1 MDSTWAGVTLA
12 AVAVIPAYIGI
23 RVAWVRA
30 GVADGRAKRAEEQ
43 AEGALAAYQR
53 MADSLDRLA
62 NARTMGGNGSV
73 SGPPVSFVIEWR
85 RGSLYT
91 LRNLG
96 PVPATEVRID
106 ESALPIV
113 RNLPDGVA
121 LRPLESH
128 EFIISAVFGKPIP
141 SQTEVT
147 CAELSEPVMVPI
159 PRKF

>member
-1 MDSTWAGVTLA
+1 MDNTWAGVAVGAIA
-12 AVAVIPAYIGI
+12 AIPAYIGI
-23 RVAWVRA
+23 GAAWVRA
-30 GVADGRAKRAEEQ
+30 GVADSRAERAEER

-62 NARTMGGNGSV
+62 NTRVMADGGIE
-73 SGPPVSFVIEWR
+73 SGPPVSFAIEWR

-96 PVPATEVRID
+96 PAPATLVKID
-106 ESALPIV
+106 QSNLPIV
-113 RNLPDGVA
+113 RNLPNGVT

-128 EFIISAVFGKPIP
+128 EFIVTGVFGKPIP
-141 SQTEVT
+141 SQVEVT

-159 PRKF
+159 PPTF